1 MISSVNS
8 NSLRIF
14 LLCAVCAGFAHSQSL
29 TMYSGNGQV
38 VREQFLSNAPLVV
51 QAKDAAGRP
60 AAGVTVSWA
69 ITQGTG
75 TLNAPTLTTDANG
88 LASTN
93 FLATSLQPLQS
104 FQSETIT
111 ATSNF
116 GGVNFF
122 ITTVPEL
129 TPPSVQLINPPLDNR
144 SITAASGSTVPGGV
158 VVLVNAQSGIQ
169 SGAPIPNIGVRIVN
183 GENPALA
190 SPAACNA
197 PQGVVLTDSRGNATC
212 DLVIS
217 GPSGTT
223 PLRAY
228 AGEIQYTASF
238 ALNVTAGQSCSYSL
252 SPSSQS
258 VGGAGGQGAVSIVTS
273 SGCGWSVASNTAFI
287 AITSATSGTGNG
299 TVTFA
304 VSANSGPARS
314 GILTIAGQTFTVNQ
328 SAAGGGPS
336 PLTIPPQTLPQGA
349 VGTSYHT
356 SITASGGTPP
366 YTWSPAGSISTSGL
380 TLLATGDISG
390 TPAAAGTYTFTA
402 TVGDSA
408 GARQS
413 QSFSITV
420 TSTSPPPSGFT
431 ITNTPF
437 PSGVV
442 GQPYPSQV
450 LIAMGGCVTPFSP
463 QPAFTVTNGAL
474 PAGLSIQANSDGSHS
489 IAGTPSSA
497 GSSRFTLSASDACG
511 KTATADFTITI
522 TGSTPTS
529 QQMQVGPASLSFT
542 VQSGAASAP
551 ADQTITISSNSA
563 TLSYNAAV
571 ATTTGGTWLVAKS
584 AASGNTPGS
593 FTVGVGNFASLA
605 AGSYNGSITI
615 TSSASNSPVVIPAS
629 LTVLAAT
636 PLTASPNSLTVN
648 QTVSS
653 GSNLS
658 RQPINLASGTT
669 SVQFAAVATTNKGG
683 SWLTLSTTQGS
694 TPSTLTAI
702 IDSGGLAVGQYTG
715 TITISPAS
723 GAAQL
728 VTVTLN
734 VTAPAMLSAAPAPL
748 AFTYQQG
755 STAPVAQSLAVN
767 SSGTPVNVSVSA
779 ATQSGGAWLSVSPSI
794 AATTANLSVSVSP
807 IGLAPGSYSGSVVVT
822 ASDPTVAPL
831 TIAVTLAVTQAAPVL
846 TGAANAASYAPGPV
860 TPGEIVTIFGSGM
873 GPAILM
879 KLHLTDAGTVD
890 TNLGG
895 TQVFFDGYAAPVIY
909 SSATAVSAIVPYE
922 IAGSQTTSMMIQ
934 YQGARSNR
942 MTVPVLASLPGIFT
956 VDASGFGQG
965 AILNQDTSV
974 NSGQNGADPGSIVSI
989 YATGGGQM
997 DPPSVDGALTGDVLP
1012 KPLLDVKVQI
1022 AGENADVLYAGAAPG
1037 EPSGVLQVNARI
1049 PADVPRGTNVPVV
1062 IIVGATS
1069 SQAGVTVAVKP

>member
-1 MISSVNS
+1 MNSSVIS
-8 NSLRIF
+8 KSIRIL
-14 LLCAVCAGFAHSQSL
+14 LLCTVCAGLAHAQSL

-60 AAGVTVSWA
+60 AAGVSVSWA
-69 ITQGTG
+69 ITQGAG

-88 LASTN
+88 FASTN

-122 ITTVPEL
+122 ITTVPEI
-129 TPPSVQLINPPLDNR
+129 TPPSVQLINPTLDNR
-144 SITAASGSTVPGGV
+144 SITAPSGSTVPGGV
-158 VVLVNAQSGIQ
+158 VVRVIAQSGIQ
-169 SGAPIPNIGVRIVN
+169 SGAPIPNISVRIVDAQDPTI
-183 GENPALA
+183 PAQ
-190 SPAACNA
+190 AACNA
-197 PQGVVLTDSRGNATC
+197 PLGTVLTDSTGTATC

-217 GPSGTT
+217 GPTGTE

-238 ALNVTAGQSCSYSL
+238 ALNVTTGQSCSYSL
-252 SPSSQS
+252 SSSSQS
-258 VGGAGGQGAVSIVTS
+258 FSGAGGQGTVNVVTS
-273 SGCGWSVASNTAFI
+273 SGCGWSAASNAGFV
-287 AITSATSGTGNG
+287 AVTSATTGTGSSS
-299 TVTFA
+299 VSYA
-304 VSANSGPARS
+304 VSANSGPART
-314 GILTIAGQTFTVNQ
+314 GTLTIAGHTFTVNQ

-356 SITASGGTPP
+356 ALTASGGTPN

-380 TLLATGDISG
+380 TMQATGDING
-390 TPAAAGTYTFTA
+390 TPATAGTFTFTA
-402 TVGDSA
+402 TVSDSA

-420 TSTSPPPSGFT
+420 TSTGPPPSGFT
-431 ITNTPF
+431 ITNTQF

-450 LIAMGGCVTPFSP
+450 LLAVGGCVTPFSP
-463 QPAFTVTNGAL
+463 QPAFTVTNGSL
-474 PAGLSIQANSDGSHS
+474 PAGLSIQTNSDGSHS
-489 IAGTPSSA
+489 IAGTPSTA
-497 GSSRFTLSASDACG
+497 GSSRFTLSASDACQ

-529 QQMQVGPASLSFT
+529 QQMQVTPASLAFT
-542 VQSGAASAP
+542 VQAGASSAP
-551 ADQTITISSNSA
+551 ADQTITISSNSGA
-563 TLSYNAAV
+563 LSYNAAV
-571 ATTTGGTWLVAKS
+571 ATTAGGTWLVARN

-629 LTVLAAT
+629 LTVVAAT
-636 PLTASPNSLTVN
+636 PLTASPNSFTIN
-648 QTVSS
+648 QIVSS
-653 GSNLS
+653 GSNIS
-658 RQPINLASGTT
+658 RQPISLASGTT
-669 SVQFAAVATTNKGG
+669 PVQFSDVATTNKGG
-683 SWLTLSTTQGS
+683 SWLTLSGAQGTT
-694 TPSTLTAI
+694 PATLTAI

-734 VTAPAMLSAAPAPL
+734 VTAPAVLSAAPAPL

-755 STAPVAQSLAVN
+755 STAPAALALGVS
-767 SSGTPVNVSVSA
+767 SSGTPVNISVST
-779 ATQSGGAWLSVSPSI
+779 ATQSGGPWLSVSPS
-794 AATTANLSVSVSP
+794 AGATTVNLSVSVTP

-822 ASDPTVAPL
+822 PSDPTVAPL
-831 TIAVTLAVTQAAPVL
+831 TIPVTLVISQAAPVL
-846 TGAANAASYAPGPV
+846 TATANAASYAPGPV

-873 GPAILM
+873 GPATLM
-879 KLHLTDAGTVD
+879 SLHITDAGTVD
-890 TNLGG
+890 TSLGG
-895 TQVFFDGYAAPVIY
+895 TQVFFDGYPAPVIY
-909 SSATAVSAIVPYE
+909 SSSTAVSVIVPYE

-934 YQGARSNR
+934 YQGAHSNR
-942 MTVPVLASLPGIFT
+942 MTFPVLASLPGIFT
-956 VDASGFGQG
+956 IDASGFGQG

-974 NSGQNGADPGSIVSI
+974 NSSQNGADPGSVVSI
-989 YATGGGQM
+989 YATGGGQT
-997 DPPSVDGALTGDVLP
+997 DPPSADGTLATTAASTVLP
-1012 KPLLDVKVQI
+1012 VKVQI
-1022 AGENADVLYAGAAPG
+1022 AGEDANVLYAGAAPG
-1037 EPSGVLQVNARI
+1037 EPAGVIQVNARI
-1049 PADVPRGTNVPVV
+1049 PADVSRGTNVPVV
-1062 IIVGATS
+1062 IIVGGTS
-1069 SQAGVTVAVKP
+1069 SQAGVTVAIKP

>member
-1 MISSVNS
+1 MISSFIS
-8 NSLRIF
+8 KSIRIF
-14 LLCAVCAGFAHSQSL
+14 LLCAVCAVFAHAQSL

-88 LASTN
+88 FASTN

-122 ITTVPEL
+122 ITTVPEI
-129 TPPSVQLINPPLDNR
+129 TPPSVQLINPTLDNR
-144 SITAASGSTVPGGV
+144 SVTAASGSTVPGGV
-158 VVLVNAQSGIQ
+158 VVRVIAQSGIQ
-169 SGAPIPNIGVRIVN
+169 SGAPIPNISVRIVDAQDPTI
-183 GENPALA
+183 PAQ
-190 SPAACNA
+190 AACNA
-197 PQGVVLTDSRGNATC
+197 PLGTVLTDSTGTATC

-217 GPSGTT
+217 GPTGTE

-238 ALNVTAGQSCSYSL
+238 ALNITAGQSCSYSI

-258 VGGAGGQGAVSIVTS
+258 FSGAGGQGTVNVVTS
-273 SGCGWSVASNTAFI
+273 AGCGWSAASNAGFV
-287 AITSATSGTGNG
+287 AVTSATTGTGSSS
-299 TVTFA
+299 VSYA
-304 VSANSGPARS
+304 VSANSGPART
-314 GILTIAGQTFTVNQ
+314 GTLTIAGQTFTVNQ

-336 PLTIPPQTLPQGA
+336 PLTIPAQTLPQGG

-356 SITASGGTPP
+356 ALTASGGTPP

-380 TLLATGDISG
+380 TLQTTGDIGG
-390 TPAAAGTYTFTA
+390 TPATAGTFTFTA
-402 TVGDSA
+402 TVSDSA

-420 TSTSPPPSGFT
+420 TSTGPPPSGFT
-431 ITNTPF
+431 ITNTQF
-437 PSGVV
+437 PNGVV
-442 GQPYPSQV
+442 GQPYPTQV
-450 LIAMGGCVTPFSP
+450 LMAQGGCVTPFNP
-463 QPAFTVTNGAL
+463 QPAFSVSQGSL
-474 PAGLSIQANSDGSHS
+474 PVGLSLQTNSDQTHS
-489 IAGTPSSA
+489 IAGTPSTS
-497 GSSRFTLSASDACG
+497 GTSSFTLTATSCG
-511 KTATADFTITI
+511 MTATASFTITI
-522 TGSTPTS
+522 TGTVTS
-529 QQMQVGPASLSFT
+529 VQMLVSPASLSFT

-551 ADQTITISSNSA
+551 ADQTITISSNSGS
-563 TLSYNAAV
+563 LSYSAAV
-571 ATTTGGTWLVAKS
+571 ATSAGGNWLVAKS
-584 AASGNTPGS
+584 AASGNTPGG
-593 FTVGVGNFASLA
+593 FTVGVGNFSSLA

-629 LTVLAAT
+629 LTVVAAT
-636 PLTASPNSLTVN
+636 PLTASPGTFTLN

-653 GSNLS
+653 GSNIS
-658 RQPINLASGTT
+658 RQPISLASGTT
-669 SVQFAAVATTNKGG
+669 PVQFAAVATTNKGG
-683 SWLTLSTTQGS
+683 SWLTLSGAQGTT
-694 TPSTLTAI
+694 PATLTAI

-734 VTAPAMLSAAPAPL
+734 VTSPAVLSAAPAPL

-755 STAPVAQSLAVN
+755 STAPAAQVLGV
-767 SSGTPVNVSVSA
+767 SSNGTPVNISVSA
-779 ATQSGGAWLSVSPSI
+779 ATQSGVSWLSVSPSA
-794 AATTANLSVSVSP
+794 AATTANLSVTVSP
-807 IGLAPGSYSGSVVVT
+807 IGLPPGSYSGSVVVT
-822 ASDPTVAPL
+822 PSDPTVTPL
-831 TIAVTLAVTQAAPVL
+831 TIPVTLSVTLAAPVL
-846 TGAANAASYAPGPV
+846 TAAANAASYAPGPV

-873 GPAILM
+873 GPATLM
-879 KLHLTDAGTVD
+879 KLHITDAGTVD
-890 TNLGG
+890 TSLGG
-895 TQVFFDGYAAPVIY
+895 TQVFFDGYPAPVIY
-909 SSATAVSAIVPYE
+909 SSGTAVSVIVPYE

-934 YQGARSNR
+934 YQGTSSNR
-942 MTVPVLASLPGIFT
+942 ITAPVLASLPGIFT
-956 VDASGFGQG
+956 VDASGYGQG

-974 NSGQNGADPGSIVSI
+974 NSSQNGANPGSIVSI
-989 YATGGGQM
+989 YATGGGPT
-997 DPPSVDGALTGDVLP
+997 DPPSADGALATTAAFTVLP
-1012 KPLLDVKVQI
+1012 VKVQI
-1022 AGENADVLYAGAAPG
+1022 AGEDTDVLYAGAAPG

-1049 PADVPRGTNVPVV
+1049 PADVPRGANVPVV
-1062 IIVGATS
+1062 IIVGGTS
-1069 SQAGVTVAVKP
+1069 SQAGVTVAIKP